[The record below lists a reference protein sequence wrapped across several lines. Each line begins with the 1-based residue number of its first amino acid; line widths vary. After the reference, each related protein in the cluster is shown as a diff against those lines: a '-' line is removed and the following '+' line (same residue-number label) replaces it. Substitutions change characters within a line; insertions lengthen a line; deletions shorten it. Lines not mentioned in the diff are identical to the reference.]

1 MQSSADCSES
11 SVMNPKENEQYT
23 KMARIKKI
31 SHKIFAS
38 STSHGLPN
46 MFRAEKKEFKIMYFS
61 AFIICV
67 ALCTFM
73 MAKSILDYVKYDV
86 VTEIDV
92 IYEVIEQLYF
102 IKNLKKNFFFNY

>member
-1 MQSSADCSES
+1 MQSSSADCSEIS
-11 SVMNPKENEQYT
+11 EMNPKAINDEKNSKSE
-23 KMARIKKI
+23 RIKKI
-31 SHKIFAS
+31 FYKIFAS

-61 AFIICV
+61 AFVICV

-73 MAKSILDYVKYDV
+73 MAKSVLDYVKYDV

-92 IYEVIEQLYF
+92 IYEVLEKLFQ
-102 IKNLKKNFFFNY
+102 KNTKFLSY